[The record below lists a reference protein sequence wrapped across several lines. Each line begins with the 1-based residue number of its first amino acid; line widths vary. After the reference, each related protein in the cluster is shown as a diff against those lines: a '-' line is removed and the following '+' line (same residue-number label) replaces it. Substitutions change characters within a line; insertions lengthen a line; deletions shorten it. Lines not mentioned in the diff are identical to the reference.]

1 MQQAHA
7 RLTLRFGKRDNPSAL
22 GIGKKR
28 SLAEFQSLIADCVQA
43 GTRSIHFIVDD
54 EVKILM
60 PKLVRFAH
68 RLDCST
74 EVVLSGKGVSKDVA
88 ERLLLSG
95 VDWVWMLFGG
105 VSAGAYGYGGSPIE
119 ESTESLQNLL
129 EQRKEL
135 EVHNVRI
142 GLLLL
147 EKETPSQ
154 STAIK
159 DWSIKIGRRFC
170 TASFPYFGKD
180 MSSEPLPQ
188 HQHLSRLLQFV
199 WQDDSDE
206 PGWKRRYPWSC
217 PVGTNRLG
225 VEVWSSVCV
234 SPQEPNCME

>member
-1 MQQAHA
+1 MPQAP
-7 RLTLRFGKRDNPSAL
+7 RQLTLRFGKRDNPSAL

-54 EVKILM
+54 EVQDLDVPRLI
-60 PKLVRFAH
+60 RFAH

-105 VSAGAYGYGGSPIE
+105 VSAAVHMDTVGLPIE

-142 GLLLL
+142 GLLLPW
-147 EKETPSQ
+147 K
-154 STAIK
+154 K
-159 DWSIKIGRRFC
+159 K
-170 TASFPYFGKD
+170 
-180 MSSEPLPQ
+180 
-188 HQHLSRLLQFV
+188 HLLKVQR
-199 WQDDSDE
+199 
-206 PGWKRRYPWSC
+206 
-217 PVGTNRLG
+217 
-225 VEVWSSVCV
+225 
-234 SPQEPNCME
+234 